1 MKVPEKGHAVMGIVQ
16 PIAAKIKHKKTAD
29 ELYPDRQ
36 FWKRNEMEH
45 ELIAHPA
52 HEGGDQNKNGGARK
66 EIDPEIRV
74 KERLFFTG
82 F

>member
-1 MKVPEKGHAVMGIVQ
+1 
-16 PIAAKIKHKKTAD
+16 
-29 ELYPDRQ
+29 
-36 FWKRNEMEH
+36 MEH

-74 KERLFFTG
+74 KERLFFTK